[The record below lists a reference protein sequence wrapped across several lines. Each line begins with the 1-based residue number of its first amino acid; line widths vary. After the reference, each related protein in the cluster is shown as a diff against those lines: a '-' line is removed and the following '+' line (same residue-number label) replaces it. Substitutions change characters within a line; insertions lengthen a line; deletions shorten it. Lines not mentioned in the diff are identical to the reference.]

1 MKSLTM
7 IILGVISLLALGIVF
22 SSFSVFAGSTSI
34 GNVSIANS
42 ASKMGA
48 VTLFNAAGEAA
59 AIDLSAGSTVVVTA
73 NATVT
78 DYDGG
83 TDISS
88 ANATLYH
95 STSTLGAADDENK
108 HITNS
113 SCTLSE
119 ADGNTKLVT
128 CSFTMN
134 YMALSGTWTAS
145 ITSTDSEN
153 HASSNASTNTVNEL
167 AALDVVTATV
177 DFGSIELGA
186 NSSEA
191 ADMTIRSQGN
201 VVIDA
206 RFSGDDY
213 TCTTGEIPVGN
224 TRYSTSDTDYD
235 TMTADLTTSPET
247 DTGLDLGIRGVATA
261 DGANSD
267 GTEYWTI
274 TVPDESGIGGTCTN
288 TLTVAAIASV

>member
-1 MKSLTM
+1 MKSITM
-7 IILGVISLLALGIVF
+7 IVLGVISLLALTIVF
-22 SSFSVFAGSTSI
+22 SSFGVIAISTTST

-42 ASKMGA
+42 PSKVGV
-48 VTLFNAAGEAA
+48 VTLLNDDGAAA
-59 AIDLSAGSTVVVTA
+59 AIDLSPGSTVVVTA
-73 NATVT
+73 NVTVT

-83 TDISS
+83 ADIIS

-95 STSTLGAADDENK
+95 SSSTLGAADDENK

-113 SCTLSE
+113 SCTLGE
-119 ADGNTKLVT
+119 ASGNTNVVA

-134 YMALSGTWTAS
+134 YMALSGTWTVS
-145 ITSTDSEN
+145 IEATDSLG
-153 HASSNASTNTVNEL
+153 HASSNTSTNTANEL

-177 DFGSIELGA
+177 NFGSIELGA

-213 TCTTGEIPVGN
+213 DCTTGTIPVEN

-235 TMTADLTTSPET
+235 TMTADLTADATT
-247 DTGLDLGIRGVATA
+247 DESFDLAISV

-267 GTEYWTI
+267 GTEYFTI
-274 TVPDESGIGGTCTN
+274 AIPDEAGIGGICTN